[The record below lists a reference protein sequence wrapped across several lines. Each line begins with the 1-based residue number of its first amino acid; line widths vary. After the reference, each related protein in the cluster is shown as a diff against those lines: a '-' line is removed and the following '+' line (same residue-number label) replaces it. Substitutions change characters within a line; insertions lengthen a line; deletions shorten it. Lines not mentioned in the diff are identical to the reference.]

1 MIITI
6 ATILPVQMDSSGY
19 FTVDLILLQTA
30 GNKDRVTRNTEQTLT
45 AYTDI

>member
-6 ATILPVQMDSSGY
+6 AMILPVQMDSSGY

-30 GNKDRVTRNTEQTLT
+30 GNKDRVTRNTKQTLT